1 MNPRPIE
8 LIQGHSP
15 NSGRCHHGAQG
26 VGSRISSKFHPDDM
40 KLTAIVGVLWAV
52 LLTGCDQGSVADS
65 PSVGSLRQASASTL
79 KTAIATAA
87 NLATERDQ
95 SGDARQSPKGVKA
108 DARTITV
115 TPAQRQFLTLETVG
129 SAAGKDWLSLPGR
142 VAFRP
147 QANSAVGATVAGRV
161 VAQLVREGET
171 VKAGMPVL
179 TIESADASSTRI
191 ALDQAT
197 SRLAVAESLH
207 RRIVETVEKGVG
219 LEFERQESEARIKD
233 ARAELE
239 RARQAVAVIGSGK
252 GSLVTVKAP
261 TNGIVTAIHV
271 AVGATVAPGGE
282 PLLELGDASKLQVVA
297 QIAESDLRRVGR
309 GQEAEIQ
316 FPALNVKAG
325 ARLEN
330 VSPRID
336 SDSYRAPAY
345 LALAKPVDG
354 LQAGML
360 AQVRLR
366 VSSENFISVPV
377 GAVLIKDGQ
386 RRIVYVERAEG
397 VFEAR
402 EVQTGRNRDGRV
414 VILQGLSGGEKV
426 IIAGAL
432 LFDTQ
437 AELLQ

>member
-1 MNPRPIE
+1 
-8 LIQGHSP
+8 
-15 NSGRCHHGAQG
+15 
-26 VGSRISSKFHPDDM
+26 
-40 KLTAIVGVLWAV
+40 
-52 LLTGCDQGSVADS
+52 
-65 PSVGSLRQASASTL
+65 
-79 KTAIATAA
+79 
-87 NLATERDQ
+87 
-95 SGDARQSPKGVKA
+95 
-108 DARTITV
+108 
-115 TPAQRQFLTLETVG
+115 
-129 SAAGKDWLSLPGR
+129 
-142 VAFRP
+142 
-147 QANSAVGATVAGRV
+147 
-161 VAQLVREGET
+161 
-171 VKAGMPVL
+171 
-179 TIESADASSTRI
+179 
-191 ALDQAT
+191 
-197 SRLAVAESLH
+197 
-207 RRIVETVEKGVG
+207 VG